1 MHRFRIAGAGIALFL
16 STFVALGGARAQRAR
31 GAGDHALRLNYAG
44 AEALLNALEQGSVT
58 DAEVDNLLRI
68 HGVRAMVDNVTR
80 FVPGVGVAEFRQEVQ
95 SFARTKRAGAHN
107 HAFPFTDVW
116 RTRGQVR
123 ALIAAIRRDEQSIVR
138 GTLAQI
144 ERYRPETGP
153 LVVEVFFVAGGVSD
167 GFVFDNQARPAF
179 YANLTRAGGD
189 LAGVVSNMAHED
201 YHVLQKA
208 AQRRTPGLA
217 RIADSTETL
226 PVGERLLA
234 VTLAEGTANY
244 VVDPTR
250 STATGPNVDQYR
262 ARYVR
267 NATPQRIRENFA
279 LFDTVLRELRTGR
292 TTWSDAYGRGF
303 SGSNDA
309 RFYFV
314 VHQMAKAIDQHCG
327 AACIRRLFQRH
338 PVEFF
343 RQYIA
348 LYRRHPEIPGRFSP
362 QTEAFIANFR

>member
-1 MHRFRIAGAGIALFL
+1 MHRFRTTGAVIALFL
-16 STFVALGGARAQRAR
+16 STLVAPSGTQAQRAP
-31 GAGDHALRLNYAG
+31 GAGEHTLRLDYAG
-44 AEALLNALEQGSVT
+44 AEALLNALEQDSIT
-58 DAEVDNLLRI
+58 DAQVAGLLRV

-80 FVPGVGVAEFRQEVQ
+80 FVPGVGVAQFRQEIQ
-95 SFARTKRAGAHN
+95 SFARTRRPGAWG
-107 HAFPFTDVW
+107 HAFQFADVW
-116 RTRGQVR
+116 RTRAQVR
-123 ALIAAIRRDEQSIVR
+123 ELIAAIRRDEQSIVR
-138 GTLAQI
+138 GALSQI
-144 ERYRPETGP
+144 GRYRPETGA
-153 LVVEVFFVAGGVSD
+153 VAVEVFFVAGGVSD
-167 GFVFDNQARPAF
+167 GFVFDDRARPAF

-189 LAGVVSNMAHED
+189 LAGVVANMAHED
-201 YHVLQKA
+201 YHMLQKT

-234 VTLAEGTANY
+234 VTLAEGSANY

-250 STATGPNVDQYR
+250 STARGPNMDQFR

-267 NATPQRIRENFA
+267 NARPGRIAENFR
-279 LFDTVLRELRTGR
+279 LFDTVLAELRAGR
-292 TTWSDAYGRGF
+292 TTWNDAYGRGF

-314 VHQMAKAIDQHCG
+314 GYQMAKAIDQHCG

-343 RQYIA
+343 RQYVA
-348 LYRRHPEIPGRFSP
+348 LYRRHPDIEGRFAP
-362 QTEAFIANFR
+362 ETEAFIANFR